1 MSDFGSAVLRAITW
15 RALIATQTLGALFAL
30 LPWLEQWG
38 QPTQPALVFGWTKQ
52 ALTAM
57 FVMLAALAGDEAVRR
72 GRRVLSAFAA
82 ALLFACAG
90 TALAQWCVEAA
101 FAVLDPRPG
110 AQRLLSTFLDVGSFW
125 GTVLLVYL
133 NRQSAARL
141 LARLRA
147 GELARVQAEHRLI
160 TSALAAT
167 EAQINPAAV
176 LRRLAEVR
184 DLFATSSD
192 DADARLEL
200 LIADLRDIVASCAR
214 LQREVQTTEG
224 TLDRAG

>member
-1 MSDFGSAVLRAITW
+1 MSDFGSAVLRSITW
-15 RALIATQTLGALFAL
+15 RAVIATQALGALFAL

-38 QPTQPALVFGWTKQ
+38 QATQPALVFGWTTQ

-57 FVMLAALAGDEAVRR
+57 FVMLAALAGDEAIRR
-72 GRRVLSAFAA
+72 GRRVLAAFAA
-82 ALLFACAG
+82 ALLFACAA
-90 TALAQWCVEAA
+90 TALAHWCVQAA
-101 FAVLDPRPG
+101 FAVADPRPA

-141 LARLRA
+141 LATLRA
-147 GELARVQAEHRLI
+147 GELARVQAERSLI
-160 TSALAAT
+160 NSQLVAA

-184 DLFATSSD
+184 DLYAVCSD
-192 DADARLEL
+192 DADGKLEI
-200 LIADLRDIVASCAR
+200 LIADLRETVAR
-214 LQREVQTTEG
+214 LQREMP
-224 TLDRAG
+224 